1 MKTGN
6 FKTFMI
12 EKSHHQSLFF
22 GITMAHA
29 HACLPLCVDDA
40 VDDGVFQGQGAV
52 VGKEDSA
59 W

>member
-1 MKTGN
+1 
-6 FKTFMI
+6 MI

-29 HACLPLCVDDA
+29 HDCLPLCVDDA
-40 VDDGVFQGQGAV
+40 VDDGVFQSQGAV